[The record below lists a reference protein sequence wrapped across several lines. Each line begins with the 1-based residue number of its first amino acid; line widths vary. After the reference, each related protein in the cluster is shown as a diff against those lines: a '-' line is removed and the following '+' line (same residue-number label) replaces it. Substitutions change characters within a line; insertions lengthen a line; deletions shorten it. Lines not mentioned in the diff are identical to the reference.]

1 MHCAVRSTYTD
12 NQKFFEGG
20 KFYSLNKSFEKDNF
34 RASLEVM
41 DFHYNDQFVFDT
53 LTFFSSVGLKNS
65 FGFIF
70 FYLFFFRILKL
81 LLSTRGTLI
90 IGKTILVSF
99 ILISLYDARE

>member
-1 MHCAVRSTYTD
+1 MHCAVQSTYTD

-41 DFHYNDQFVFDT
+41 DFHYNHQFVFDT
-53 LTFFSSVGLKNS
+53 SAGLKNS

-90 IGKTILVSF
+90 TGKTILVSV